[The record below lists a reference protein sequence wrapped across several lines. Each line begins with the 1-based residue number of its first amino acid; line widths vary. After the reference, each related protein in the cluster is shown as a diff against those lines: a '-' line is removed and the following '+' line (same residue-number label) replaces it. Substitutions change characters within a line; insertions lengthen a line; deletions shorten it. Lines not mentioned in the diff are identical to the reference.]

1 MVVKL
6 WRPGESLEPW
16 SCQRGVTGA
25 MRRPP
30 LQSVIA
36 VQSISFPLEPVRMAD
51 NRHVQ
56 TQLLDLEKA
65 QDAMDNA
72 VTFAQRWPQQK
83 FNELLLRRAL
93 RIREAA
99 EAVALACLPKN

>member
-1 MVVKL
+1 
-6 WRPGESLEPW
+6 
-16 SCQRGVTGA
+16 
-25 MRRPP
+25 
-30 LQSVIA
+30 
-36 VQSISFPLEPVRMAD
+36 MAD

-72 VTFAQRWPQQK
+72 MTFAQRWPQQK

>member
-1 MVVKL
+1 
-6 WRPGESLEPW
+6 
-16 SCQRGVTGA
+16 
-25 MRRPP
+25 
-30 LQSVIA
+30 
-36 VQSISFPLEPVRMAD
+36 MAD

-99 EAVALACLPKN
+99 EAVALACLPKNWKREKREASRKAQKAEWIRLQVHETARP